1 MFVVSFCWS
10 YNLQHWASIC
20 TEPGQIVTHL
30 FKSRSAFNLSSF
42 VLSVLWA
49 ISKNSFNVKFLP
61 MLFPLNISPFSSQPP
76 NSLRFMKFPLLS
88 SPGHTSGVSQSAA
101 QSAFLPSAMSALV
114 TLFHSNCILSVFSYA
129 AHSSLWAT
137 SLFGLPIF
145 RKCHK
150 GLSLGHKEATQL
162 HAWLPVCG
170 PLWSGHWPINDPQN
184 LRSEEM
190 SPDRDVHL
198 LLHSD
203 LWTKELVANLYFIHS
218 LTLNVL
224 W

>member
-1 MFVVSFCWS
+1 MFVVSFCRS
-10 YNLQHWASIC
+10 YNLQHWASIY
-20 TEPGQIVTHL
+20 TEPGQIVIHL
-30 FKSRSAFNLSSF
+30 SKSRSAFNLSSF

-61 MLFPLNISPFSSQPP
+61 VLFPLNTLTPFSSQPP
-76 NSLRFMKFPLLS
+76 NSLRFIKFPLLS
-88 SPGHTSGVSQSAA
+88 SPGHSSGVSQSAA

-114 TLFHSNCILSVFSYA
+114 TPFHSNCILPVFSYA
-129 AHSSLWAT
+129 ARSSLWAT
-137 SLFGLPIF
+137 SLFRLPIF

-150 GLSLGHKEATQL
+150 GLSLGHKEAKQL

-170 PLWSGHWPINDPQN
+170 PLWSGHWPIID
-184 LRSEEM
+184 RIWEAKRWV
-190 SPDRDVHL
+190 PDRDVHL
-198 LLHSD
+198 LLHGD
-203 LWTKELVANLYFIHS
+203 LWTKELGASLYFIHS

>member
-10 YNLQHWASIC
+10 HNLKTEQASILSLGKLSS
-20 TEPGQIVTHL
+20 TFLSLDQLST
-30 FKSRSAFNLSSF
+30 FSSF

-49 ISKNSFNVKFLP
+49 ISKNSFNVKILP
-61 MLFPLNISPFSSQPP
+61 VLFPLNIFTLSSQPP

-88 SPGHTSGVSQSAA
+88 SPGHTSGVSQSVA
-101 QSAFLPSAMSALV
+101 QSAFLPSATSALV
-114 TLFHSNCILSVFSYA
+114 TLFHSNCILSIFSYA
-129 AHSSLWAT
+129 ARSSLWAT

-150 GLSLGHKEATQL
+150 SLSLGHKEATQL

-170 PLWSGHWPINDPQN
+170 PLWSGHWPIID
-184 LRSEEM
+184 RIWEGKRWV
-190 SPDRDVHL
+190 PDRDVHL
-198 LLHSD
+198 LLHGD
-203 LWTKELVANLYFIHS
+203 LWTKELGASLYFIRS